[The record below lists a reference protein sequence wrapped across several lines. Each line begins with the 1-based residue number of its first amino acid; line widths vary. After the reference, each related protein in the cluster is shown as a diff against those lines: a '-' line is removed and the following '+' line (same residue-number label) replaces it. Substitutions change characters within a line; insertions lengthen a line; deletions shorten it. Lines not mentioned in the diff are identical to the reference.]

1 RNSTLTS
8 FPTRPPSD
16 LRREDGDPELHRG
29 PPHLKAVALGDLS
42 PGRRV
47 QEEIDLASLDHVDHV
62 GPAVA
67 DLPHLLDRK
76 TRGTQELGGSVRG
89 QELVSQPV
97 EALQDLQGFA

>member
-76 TRGTQELGGSVRG
+76 TRGTQELGRSEEHTS
-89 QELVSQPV
+89 ELQSRENLV
-97 EALQDLQGFA
+97 